1 MKRHPI
7 VTLIILI
14 AMISCLEARRL
25 KPVNSTPRN
34 LVNNPELK
42 MVTEY
47 SAGSYGQNYYRKNSR
62 HRMKLNNGAKLV
74 LKDID
79 ANVKVIAWEKEYAE
93 IEIMKISPKS
103 VYELENK
110 EIMIQNNANLQIST
124 CCNSTDNCTMI
135 DVLVKLPMNTKIS
148 KIENHQGSLS
158 LKGITNSEI
167 FYSR

>member
-1 MKRHPI
+1 MKRHLI

-14 AMISCLEARRL
+14 AMIICLDARRL
-25 KPVNSTPRN
+25 KPVISTSRN
-34 LVNNPELK
+34 LVDNPELK
-42 MVTEY
+42 MVTEN

-79 ANVKVIAWEKEYAE
+79 ANVKVVTWKKEYAE
-93 IEIMKISPKS
+93 VEIMKISPKS

-110 EIMIQNNANLQIST
+110 EVMIQNNANLQIGT
-124 CCNSTDNCTMI
+124 CCNSTDNSTMI
-135 DVLVKLPMNTKIS
+135 DVLVKLPVNTEIGN
-148 KIENHQGSLS
+148 IENHQGNLS